1 MLSSRFFLCVCLVKS
16 ASGFASMPGRAAPVA
31 RRYDP
36 YDQLP
41 AAPSFELTSETVT
54 DGAIILSE
62 WLSHPG
68 VCGHPS
74 RGMTRL

>member
-1 MLSSRFFLCVCLVKS
+1 MNNPAPDVQHQDGNG
-16 ASGFASMPGRAAPVA
+16 ASK
-31 RRYDP
+31 YDP

-68 VCGHPS
+68 VCGHTQVE
-74 RGMTRL
+74 G